1 MAKTAGRPPRSESD
15 IVEFRSKIAKHAL
28 AIYRAEGFGA
38 VSMRRLAK
46 EVGCAP
52 MTIYAHFEG
61 KQDILRY
68 LWADVLADMSDEI
81 QEKLKLIV
89 APVERLQ
96 TAAQTFV
103 SYWIDHPDHFR
114 LVFMSNDVRRTDVS
128 TFVMDEET
136 LAHFR
141 IFSDLVRV
149 VLQDDSNLKVS
160 TDTLISGMIGIALC
174 RNTIRDYPWA
184 DATMMTDRLLTGII
198 GPAKSIP

>member
-1 MAKTAGRPPRSESD
+1 MAKTAGRPPRSETE
-15 IVEFRSKIAKHAL
+15 ILEYRSKVARHAL

-61 KQDILRY
+61 KTDILRY

-81 QEKLKLIV
+81 QKKLNSVV
-89 APVERLQ
+89 APSERLQ
-96 TAAQTFV
+96 IAAETFV

-114 LVFMSNDVRRTDVS
+114 LVFMSNDVARSDVS
-128 TFVMDEET
+128 TFIMDDQT
-136 LAHFR
+136 LVHFKM
-141 IFSDLVRV
+141 FSDLVQSVEPDENNFKAR
-149 VLQDDSNLKVS
+149 

-174 RNTIRDYPWA
+174 TNTIRDYPWA
-184 DATMMTDRLLTGII
+184 DAQLMTDRLLTSII
-198 GPAKSIP
+198 APTSSAR